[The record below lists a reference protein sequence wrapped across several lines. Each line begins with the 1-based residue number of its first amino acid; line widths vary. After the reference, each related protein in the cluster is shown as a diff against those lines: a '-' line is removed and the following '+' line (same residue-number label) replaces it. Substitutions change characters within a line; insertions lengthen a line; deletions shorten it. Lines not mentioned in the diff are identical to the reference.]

1 MDIYK
6 SMDVVSS
13 ALGAERRRMNAI
25 SSNVANA
32 NSLKA
37 ADGNGPYK
45 RKDVILASVPQE
57 EFSEVLEGQ
66 NPEAENS
73 DFIEVKVAEV
83 VEDPNPP
90 RAVYQPEHPMADEKG
105 YIYYPNVN
113 PVEEMANMISA
124 ERAYQQNI
132 NVFQTTKDMALKALE
147 IGN

>member
-6 SMDVVSS
+6 TMDVVSS
-13 ALGAERRRMNAI
+13 ALNAERRRLNAI
-25 SSNVANA
+25 ASNVANA

-37 ADGNGPYK
+37 ADGNGPYR
-45 RKDVILASVPQE
+45 RKDVILESAPKA
-57 EFSEVLEGQ
+57 EFG
-66 NPEAENS
+66 EALDQANQ
-73 DFIEVKVAEV
+73 DFVEVKVAEV

-90 RAVYQPEHPMADEKG
+90 RAVYQPDHPMADEKG
-105 YIYYPNVN
+105 YIYMPNVN

-124 ERAYQQNI
+124 ERSFQQNV

>member
-6 SMDVVSS
+6 TMDVVSS
-13 ALGAERRRMNAI
+13 ALTAERRRLNAVA
-25 SSNVANA
+25 SNVANA

-45 RKDVILASVPQE
+45 RKDVVLESANQS
-57 EFSEVLEGQ
+57 EFSQSLGEVDSE
-66 NPEAENS
+66 
-73 DFIEVKVAEV
+73 FVEVKVAEV

-90 RAVYQPEHPMADEKG
+90 RAVYQPDHPMADDKG
-105 YIYYPNVN
+105 YIYMPNIN

-124 ERAYQQNI
+124 ERAFQQNV

>member
-6 SMDVVSS
+6 TMDVVSS
-13 ALGAERRRMNAI
+13 ALNAERTRLNAI
-25 SSNVANA
+25 ASNVANA

-37 ADGNGPYK
+37 ADGKGPYK
-45 RKDVILASVPQE
+45 RKDVILESVPSGD
-57 EFSEVLEGQ
+57 FSETLDQVSQSE
-66 NPEAENS
+66 
-73 DFIEVKVAEV
+73 DYVEVKVAEV

-90 RAVYQPEHPMADEKG
+90 RAVYQPDHPMADEKG
-105 YIYYPNVN
+105 YIYLPNVN

-124 ERAYQQNI
+124 ERAFQQNI